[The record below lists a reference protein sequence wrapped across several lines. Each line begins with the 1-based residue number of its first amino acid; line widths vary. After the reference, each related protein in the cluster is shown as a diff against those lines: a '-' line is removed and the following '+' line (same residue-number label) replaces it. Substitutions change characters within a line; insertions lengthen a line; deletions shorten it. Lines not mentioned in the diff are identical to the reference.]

1 MFKQPFCPND
11 WLQIKQMNGFLFSWT
26 VWTCLFKTF
35 FCPNDSLQIKHVNGF
50 LFSWT
55 AWTCPFK
62 TLLCPNDCLLIIQ
75 LNCLTFSWTVCTC
88 ILKFPFWLKDLL
100 QIKQVNGF
108 FFSWT
113 DLTWML
119 KDDFCPNDLLQT
131 GQSKTCFSSVCSIL
145 CPCKQF
151 FSAYVNL
158 QYDEI
163 CVRMQ
168 PASSHHP
175 ASLTC
180 SICWWELFNFQT
192 NANLNQISEITICFD
207 DRTITLCAVV
217 GNTGWHGMAKSE
229 R

>member
-1 MFKQPFCPND
+1 MNCLDMSIQNIFLSK
-11 WLQIKQMNGFLFSWT
+11 WLLANQ
-26 VWTCLFKTF
+26 TCE
-35 FCPNDSLQIKHVNGF
+35 
-50 LFSWT
+50 W
-55 AWTCPFK
+55 
-62 TLLCPNDCLLIIQ
+62 LLIFM
-75 LNCLTFSWTVCTC
+75 NCLDMSIQNTFMSKWLLANYTIKLFNIFMNCLHMYIEIS
-88 ILKFPFWLKDLL
+88 ILTERFVANQTSEWLL
-100 QIKQVNGF
+100 
-108 FFSWT
+108 FSWT

>member
-1 MFKQPFCPND
+1 MCELMWAFSPN
-11 WLQIKQMNGFLFSWT
+11 
-26 VWTCLFKTF
+26 
-35 FCPNDSLQIKHVNGF
+35 
-50 LFSWT
+50 
-55 AWTCPFK
+55 A
-62 TLLCPNDCLLIIQ
+62 
-75 LNCLTFSWTVCTC
+75 
-88 ILKFPFWLKDLL
+88 LL
-100 QIKQVNGF
+100 QIWHLKSCL
-108 FFSWT
+108 FSCT
-113 DLTWML
+113 FSMCLSIF
-119 KDDFCPNDLLQT
+119 DFRLNFLLQKIHWKFCWFWCTVLMCALRSPFLPNDLLQT

-192 NANLNQISEITICFD
+192 SANLNQISEITICFD